1 LPGAFFKIKIPLL
14 SVVAE
19 TVPAFTNAPAKG
31 TPATSSTF
39 PLMVRLMLVPQE
51 LVLGSEAFSLL
62 SFLQDNCPKNTIH
75 IQDVMSQWAGNLF
88 FIFFYNSE
96 VSVCNCSHKNK
107 IQAEK
112 L

>member
-1 LPGAFFKIKIPLL
+1 
-14 SVVAE
+14 
-19 TVPAFTNAPAKG
+19 
-31 TPATSSTF
+31 
-39 PLMVRLMLVPQE
+39 MLVPQE
-51 LVLGSEAFSLL
+51 LLPGSAGSEGFSLL

-88 FIFFYNSE
+88 FIFYNNSE